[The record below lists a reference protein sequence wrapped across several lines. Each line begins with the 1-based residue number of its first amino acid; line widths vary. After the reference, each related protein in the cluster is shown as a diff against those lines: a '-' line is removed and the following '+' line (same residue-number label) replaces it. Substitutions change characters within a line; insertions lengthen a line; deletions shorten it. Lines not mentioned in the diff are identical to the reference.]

1 MNLQIFSFAYN
12 FLISPP
18 IFELLPLSMVSTY
31 RDVTPHFGNLRG
43 RIFTHIMI
51 AIINST
57 GCPKI
62 KLALGY
68 LTIVSTSD
76 SQEHLR
82 GPNRF

>member
-1 MNLQIFSFAYN
+1 MFINLKDYMYVDGTKGQEQTYSFCVALTTENY
-12 FLISPP
+12 
-18 IFELLPLSMVSTY
+18 
-31 RDVTPHFGNLRG
+31 
-43 RIFTHIMI
+43 
-51 AIINST
+51 T

-76 SQEHLR
+76 SQEHFR